1 MRGCTSRG
9 SSSGGVGCLVAVD
22 VAAHRG
28 VAATAAV
35 GGGLCGGRHFAPN
48 LAQGID
54 DLLGRFLERESG
66 VKILRYPAVAE
77 KDTQRH
83 NWEPAPTPVE
93 SFREIAK
100 PFV

>member
-1 MRGCTSRG
+1 LLRAS
-9 SSSGGVGCLVAVD
+9 A
-22 VAAHRG
+22 
-28 VAATAAV
+28 
-35 GGGLCGGRHFAPN
+35 GLRTRCV
-48 LAQGID
+48 D